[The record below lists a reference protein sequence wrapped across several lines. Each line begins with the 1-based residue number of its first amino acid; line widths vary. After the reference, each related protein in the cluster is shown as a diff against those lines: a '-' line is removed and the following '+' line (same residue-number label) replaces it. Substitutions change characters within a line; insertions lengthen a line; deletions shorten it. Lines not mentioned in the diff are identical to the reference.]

1 MEFKHLKEVKM
12 SYMEHFV
19 FSSNI
24 FLMLFKGSI
33 KALIHAFYPDVYI
46 TSSSDLSENLSNEL
60 SYKNKL
66 LN

>member
-12 SYMEHFV
+12 SYMEHFI
-19 FSSNI
+19 FSGKLS
-24 FLMLFKGSI
+24 FMLFKGSI
-33 KALIHAFYPDVYI
+33 KALIHAIYPDVYI
-46 TSSSDLSENLSNEL
+46 TSTSDLSENLSNEL

>member
-19 FSSNI
+19 FSSNLS
-24 FLMLFKGSI
+24 FMLFKGSI
-33 KALIHAFYPDVYI
+33 KALIHAIYPDVYI
-46 TSSSDLSENLSNEL
+46 TSTSDLSENLSNEL

>member
-12 SYMEHFV
+12 SYTEHFI
-19 FSSNI
+19 FSGKLSI
-24 FLMLFKGSI
+24 MLFKGAI
-33 KALIHAFYPDVYI
+33 KALIHAIYPDIYI
-46 TSSSDLSENLSNEL
+46 TSTSDLSENLSNEL